1 MSSMKLPDVAITE
14 QPIAPLPLDW
24 VGMEGIDLP
33 IQLDEPGISLPIHAK
48 ADVQVDLPN
57 GGTKGIHMSRLYR
70 LLDELSWPRPLSPT
84 LLQSVMAAMVASHED
99 CQATGARLRLSF
111 DLLASRPALIT
122 EGLAGWKAYPAVIEA
137 TLKKGQLH
145 LRIHLDVGYSSTCP
159 CSAALSRQIVESAFL
174 KDFAGSQSV
183 TPEDVAVWLR
193 KHATAATPHSQR
205 SVAAISVVIDSAAS
219 SLGLLDLAD
228 RTEAALGTPVQT
240 AVKRADEQEFA
251 RLNGSN
257 LMYVED
263 ATRKLQQALAGH
275 YEGLNIYVSHKES
288 LHPHDAVAWSSIAL

>member
-33 IQLDEPGISLPIHAK
+33 IQIDEPGVSLPIHAK

-57 GGTKGIHMSRLYR
+57 GAAKGIHMSRLYR
-70 LLDELSWPRPLSPT
+70 LLDELSWPRPFTPGLM
-84 LLQSVMAAMVASHED
+84 QSVMTSMIASHED

-111 DLLASRPALIT
+111 DLLAIRPALIT
-122 EGLAGWKAYPAVIEA
+122 EGLTGWKAYPAVIEA
-137 TLKKGQLH
+137 TLKNGQMR
-145 LRIHLDVGYSSTCP
+145 LRVHLDVGYSSTCP
-159 CSAALSRQIVESAFL
+159 CSAALSRQIVEGAFL
-174 KDFAGSQSV
+174 RDFAGAQSV
-183 TPEDVAVWLR
+183 TPEDVAAWLR
-193 KHATAATPHSQR
+193 MHGTAATPHSQR
-205 SVAAISVVIDSAAS
+205 SVAAISVIVSAEAG
-219 SLGLLDLAD
+219 SLGLLTLAD

-263 ATRKLQQALAGH
+263 ATRKLQQALADH

-288 LHPHDAVAWSSIAL
+288 LHPHDAVAWSSIPL